1 MKQFVSV
8 ENSISSSIIN
18 TLNLKK
24 NWVKI
29 QNCALWL
36 DFLAF
41 FCYIAHMTLF
51 SRIRSAEWKVSDWN
65 HTKFDYYA

>member
-24 NWVKI
+24 NWEKFKI
-29 QNCALWL
+29 VPF
-36 DFLAF
+36 DSTFLPF

-51 SRIRSAEWKVSDWN
+51 SRIRSAEWKVSD
-65 HTKFDYYA
+65 